1 MPAKK
6 KKCSQSSGKQP
17 CLRMTQVTKDK
28 IAAGMRAYHARCRA
42 CNAHKKVDAAI
53 ASKRV
58 ATRKKKRRVTQ
69 VLPKKKKKKKRRVA
83 LTQVKKKRSAP
94 MLGTGGLTDGQVRYK
109 NTLRSLEARASA
121 LDRNFSGYA
130 W

>member
-6 KKCSQSSGKQP
+6 KKCRGKQP

-58 ATRKKKRRVTQ
+58 ATPMSERTSAKS
-69 VLPKKKKKKKRRVA
+69 
-83 LTQVKKKRSAP
+83 RSCCARP
-94 MLGTGGLTDGQVRYK
+94 GSPSGSGSAKASLFTPSDVMMCFGVISVRP
-109 NTLRSLEARASA
+109 
-121 LDRNFSGYA
+121 FSTTCS
-130 W
+130 